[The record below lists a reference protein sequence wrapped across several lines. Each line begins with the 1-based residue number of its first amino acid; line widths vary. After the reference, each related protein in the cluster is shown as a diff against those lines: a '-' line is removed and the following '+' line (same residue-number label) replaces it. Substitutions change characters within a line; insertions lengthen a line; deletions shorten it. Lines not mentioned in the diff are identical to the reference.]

1 MVCVIEMIWYSRIV
15 VLVKVRIEGRQ
26 LPLRNDKAAAK
37 QSNTVNVDVGVSPL
51 LRTKTAATLMV
62 VSTLPT
68 NR

>member
-26 LPLRNDKAAAK
+26 LPLRNDKAAK